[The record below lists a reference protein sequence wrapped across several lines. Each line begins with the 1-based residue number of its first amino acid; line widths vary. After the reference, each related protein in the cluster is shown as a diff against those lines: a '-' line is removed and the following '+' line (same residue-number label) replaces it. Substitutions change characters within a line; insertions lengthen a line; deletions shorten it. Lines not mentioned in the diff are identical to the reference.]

1 VCASLS
7 CPDLSKQV
15 YEGDQLIEQL
25 EKQAYQFL
33 QNKKKGLH
41 IPREQGEVFFPQI
54 FKFDKK
60 TFPNGAKDAI
70 SLITRFIENEEHR
83 KYLRSG
89 NYEIR
94 YLDYDWGLNT
104 LQNAR

>member
-15 YEGDQLIEQL
+15 YEGDHLIEQL

-33 QNKKKGLH
+33 RNKSKGLH
-41 IPREQGEVFFPQI
+41 IRREQGQVLFSQI
-54 FKFDKK
+54 FEFDKK

-70 SLITRFIENEEHR
+70 CFIENEEDR

-94 YLDYDWGLNT
+94 YLHYDWDLNS